1 MLTTPA
7 TNIQNYC
14 HKALHFPAATKMTAK
29 TEMPK
34 KSSNARILQ
43 DRDNYSVYLCVL
55 QMPIHSH
62 KATYPTLG
70 ITEAQLGNQI
80 LNCL

>member
-1 MLTTPA
+1 
-7 TNIQNYC
+7 
-14 HKALHFPAATKMTAK
+14 MTAK
-29 TEMPK
+29 TEMLV
-34 KSSNARILQ
+34 KSSNAGILQ
-43 DRDNYSVYLCVL
+43 DRGNSSVYLCVL

-62 KATYPTLG
+62 KATYVDLG